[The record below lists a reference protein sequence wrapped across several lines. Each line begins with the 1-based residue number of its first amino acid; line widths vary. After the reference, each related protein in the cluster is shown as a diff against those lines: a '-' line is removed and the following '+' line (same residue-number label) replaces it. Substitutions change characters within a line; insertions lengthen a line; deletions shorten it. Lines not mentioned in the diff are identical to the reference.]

1 MDNAKRI
8 ILKLDMYDM
17 ITIGDIKLDVFIS
30 LDNCKDKCRLRQN
43 QISFDFGE
51 KISVEVQDQQIAGSA
66 PNVAV
71 ALSRM
76 GKKTA
81 VISNMG
87 DDLTHSKALE
97 FLHSEG
103 VGTRHVKSFK
113 NTKSAYSA
121 VLNLRG
127 EKTILASYIQKP
139 YSLPKGIKTKW
150 LYMSEMGNGYE
161 KIYEKIIK
169 HIKKE
174 KTLLGF
180 NPGNEQIRERKRI
193 LFSLIKHAKTLFV
206 NVGEAQRILN
216 NRRLKINSLA
226 ERLFKLGPTEV
237 IITDGTKGSYGFD
250 GTNFYYCPIFPC
262 ERVEATGAG
271 DSFASGYIGARMH
284 GLSMPEG
291 LRWGTV
297 NAAASISEIGPTL
310 GLLRDTQIKT
320 RLRRN
325 PKFQPKKIG

>member
-1 MDNAKRI
+1 
-8 ILKLDMYDM
+8 MYDM

-30 LDNCKDKCRLRQN
+30 LDECKEKCRLRQN
-43 QISFDFGE
+43 QICFDFGE
-51 KISVEVQDQQIAGSA
+51 KISVEVDDQQIAGSA

-76 GKKTA
+76 GKRTA

-87 DDLTHSKALE
+87 DDITYSKAIE
-97 FLHSEG
+97 FLHGEG
-103 VGTRHVKSFK
+103 VGTHCVKSFK

-121 VLNLRG
+121 VLNLKG
-127 EKTILASYIQKP
+127 EKTILASYITKP
-139 YSLPKGIKTKW
+139 YALPKGLKTRW

-161 KIYEKIIK
+161 KIYEKVAKYI
-169 HIKKE
+169 HKE

-180 NPGNEQIRERKRI
+180 NPGNEQIRERKRE
-193 LFSLIKHAKTLFV
+193 LFYLIKHTKTLFV
-206 NVGEAQRILN
+206 NFEEGQRIVN
-216 NRRLKINSLA
+216 NKRLKIPTLA
-226 ERLFKLGPTEV
+226 QRLFKLGPTEV
-237 IITDGTKGSYGFD
+237 IITNGRKGSYGYD
-250 GTNFYYCPIFPC
+250 GTNLYFCPIFPG

-291 LRWGTV
+291 LRWGSV
-297 NAAASISEIGPTL
+297 NAASSVGQIGPTL
-310 GLLRDTQIKT
+310 GLLRDTQIKA

-325 PKFQPKKIG
+325 PKFNPECLT